1 MSFDLNIGNYTKNE
15 LIEMFELPSNFDKN
29 IVEIKESKL
38 KDSIFNNKQINKET
52 QIKTINFLAKAKNII
67 LNSDKKSKD
76 EKNPTETPVD
86 PNLLYDDSFKTYYEL
101 QKSPLE
107 EGAPANYPLQTRYE
121 KPHTSSY
128 PSEFYPGIINPL
140 KKRLVRKNLII
151 DSRFRDNYYNTSS
164 SNFNISLP
172 TNFNDVI
179 ELQLTTIELPFS
191 YYAISK
197 QYGNNYFSI
206 TVNPVAGTTETIV
219 ISIPDGNY
227 DQFAVTDAINTAI
240 STAGAPFNLIAFNVD
255 LAVGIAAKTLVGSN
269 QMLVA
274 PIAAGT
280 VESIELNFQDNQN
293 LEPDYNTPLPSKLG
307 WMLGFRNG
315 IYTGN
320 VNYVSE
326 GLVDISGPKYIFLV
340 LDDYNNNV
348 QKNFYSA
355 LNSSVLNNNILAQ
368 FPIVYA
374 YPYTLYIENSIT
386 SNSAPPRS
394 YFGPVNINN
403 LTIQLMDEYG
413 RIINLNN
420 MDFSM
425 GVTLTCIYDL

>member
-1 MSFDLNIGNYTKNE
+1 MSFDLNIENYTRNE

-29 IVEIKESKL
+29 IVEIKQSKL

-52 QIKTINFLAKAKNII
+52 QIKTINFLVKAKNII
-67 LNSDKKSKD
+67 LNGDKNSID
-76 EKNPTETPVD
+76 EKKDD
-86 PNLLYDDSFKTYYEL
+86 PKLLYDESYKSYYEL
-101 QKSPLE
+101 KQTPLE
-107 EGAPANYPLQTRYE
+107 EGAPTDHPIQTRFE
-121 KPHTSSY
+121 RPHVSSY
-128 PSEFYPGIINPL
+128 PSEFYPGTLNPL
-140 KKRLVRKNLII
+140 KKRLLRKNLVI
-151 DSRFRDNYYNTSS
+151 DSRFRDNYYNTSA
-164 SNFNISLP
+164 SNFSINLP
-172 TNFNDVI
+172 TNFNNVV
-179 ELQLTTIELPFS
+179 ELQLSSIELPFS

-206 TVNPVAGTTETIV
+206 TINPVAGTTQTALIT
-219 ISIPDGNY
+219 IPDGNY
-227 DQFAVTDAINTAI
+227 DQFAVTAAINTAV

-269 QMLVA
+269 QMLVG

-280 VESIELNFQDNQN
+280 VESIELNFQVNNN
-293 LEPDYNTPLPSKLG
+293 LEPDYTTPLPSKLG

-315 IYTGN
+315 IYEGN

-326 GLVDISGPKYIFLV
+326 GLVDTSGPKYIFLV

-403 LTIQLMDEYG
+403 LTIQLIDEYG

-420 MDFSM
+420 MDFSIS
-425 GVTLTCIYDL
+425 VTLTCIYDL

>member
-1 MSFDLNIGNYTKNE
+1 MSFDLNIENYTRNE

-29 IVEIKESKL
+29 IVEIKQSKL

-52 QIKTINFLAKAKNII
+52 QIKTINFLVKAKNII
-67 LNSDKKSKD
+67 LNGDKNSID
-76 EKNPTETPVD
+76 EKKDD
-86 PNLLYDDSFKTYYEL
+86 PKLLYDDSYKSYYEL
-101 QKSPLE
+101 KQTNLE
-107 EGAPANYPLQTRYE
+107 EGAPTDHPIQTRFE
-121 KPHTSSY
+121 RPHVPSY
-128 PSEFYPGIINPL
+128 PSEFYPGTLNPL
-140 KKRLVRKNLII
+140 KKRVVRKNLVI
-151 DSRFRDNYYNTSS
+151 DSRFRDNYYNTSA
-164 SNFNISLP
+164 SNFSINLP
-172 TNFNDVI
+172 TNFNNVI
-179 ELQLTTIELPFS
+179 ELQLSSIELPFS

-206 TVNPVAGTTETIV
+206 TINPVAGTTQTALIT
-219 ISIPDGNY
+219 IPDGNY
-227 DQFAVTDAINTAI
+227 DQFAVTAAINTAI

-269 QMLVA
+269 QMLVG

-280 VESIELNFQDNQN
+280 VESIDLNFQVNNN
-293 LEPDYNTPLPSKLG
+293 LEPDYTTPLPSKLG

-326 GLVDISGPKYIFLV
+326 GLVDTSGPKYIFLV

-403 LTIQLMDEYG
+403 LTIQLIDEYG

-420 MDFSM
+420 MDFSIS
-425 GVTLTCIYDL
+425 VTLTCIYDL

>member
-67 LNSDKKSKD
+67 LNGDKKSKD
-76 EKNPTETPVD
+76 EKTPSENPVD
-86 PNLLYDDSFKTYYEL
+86 PNLLYDDSFKSYYEL
-101 QKSPLE
+101 TKTPLE

-206 TVNPVAGTTETIV
+206 TVNPLAGTTETIV

-255 LAVGIAAKTLVGSN
+255 LAVGIVAKTLVGSN
-269 QMLVA
+269 KMLVA

-326 GLVDISGPKYIFLV
+326 GLVDTSGPKYIFLV